1 MKKRKA
7 LEDTAMNI
15 KSLKEEVDQSLK
27 AYFDREREYNK
38 VLYDS
43 MAYSINVGGKR
54 VRPILMLLSYYIYK
68 SDYKK
73 VLSPAMAIEMIHTYS
88 LIHDDLPCMDN
99 DDLRRGKP
107 TNHKVFG
114 EAIAVLAGDALLNEA
129 MKVLVDYSLEEGR
142 DALRATKII
151 ADAAGS
157 DGMIGGQIVDII
169 NEEKEEI
176 SLDELNYMHLK
187 KTGELIKASIL
198 AGGVLAGA
206 SDKDIKKLE
215 EFGYKLGL
223 AFQIKDDIL
232 DVVGN
237 AEDLGKNVHKDQECN
252 KNNYIT
258 IFGLEECKDKCVNL
272 TEECIEILSSIEGNT
287 EPLKEL
293 TIGLLER
300 KF

>member
-1 MKKRKA
+1 
-7 LEDTAMNI
+7 MNI
-15 KSLKEEVDQSLK
+15 SSLKEEVDQSLK

-54 VRPILMLLSYYIYK
+54 VRPILMILAYYIYK

-151 ADAAGS
+151 SDAAGS

-187 KTGELIKASIL
+187 KTGELIKASIM
-198 AGGVLAGA
+198 AGAVLAGA

-237 AEDLGKNVHKDQECN
+237 TEDLGKNVHKDQDCN

-272 TEECIEILSSIEGNT
+272 TEECIEILSSIEGHT
-287 EPLKEL
+287 EPLKAL
-293 TIGLLER
+293 TMMLLER